1 VIMRVYSRWDS
12 SLLNIAVKFFLT
24 NYLLYVFL
32 LRRGGEVSL
41 ETLHLLKDQPEDGL
55 VIRPKHV
62 AKL

>member
-1 VIMRVYSRWDS
+1 MGVYSGWDS
-12 SLLNIAVKFFLT
+12 SLLNMTVRFFLT

-41 ETLHLLKDQPEDGL
+41 RTLHLFKDQPEDGI